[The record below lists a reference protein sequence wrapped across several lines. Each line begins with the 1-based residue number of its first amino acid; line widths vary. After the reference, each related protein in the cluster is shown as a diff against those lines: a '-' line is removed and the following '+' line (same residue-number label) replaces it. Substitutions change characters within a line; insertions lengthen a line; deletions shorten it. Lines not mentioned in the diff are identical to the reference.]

1 VAHPE
6 PVSIP
11 PIVLTIPSRGR
22 SQFLPSLLGK
32 LAATKSDRSTI
43 VVVSNGPEAFPDPGL
58 EGIYV
63 VHIGDVP
70 TLGVA
75 VNFGWY
81 ALASPGCILA
91 KVDNDIDPP
100 DDWEREIVDSSNVVS
115 LGGFLNRADAPTPL
129 VSIAGRT
136 MRRAHWSE
144 NWGMPFVF
152 GGFVWLAPTLA
163 ERLQY
168 HDERFIRSTDGD
180 LGERTSRIPGAIAAY
195 SAEQMYDHRYPM
207 YEASTES
214 AAMVGE
220 MYQASDR
227 LIKVLPPREITE
239 PTIWQDCLSREA
251 AAHLVHSKGTL
262 PATTEEQ
269 ARELL
274 RRKLEAAYAPI
285 GYGALIERILQRH

>member
-144 NWGMPFVF
+144 NWGIPFVF

-239 PTIWQDCLSREA
+239 PTIWQDCL
-251 AAHLVHSKGTL
+251 
-262 PATTEEQ
+262 
-269 ARELL
+269 
-274 RRKLEAAYAPI
+274 
-285 GYGALIERILQRH
+285 